1 MEVCPDVSADLKL
14 AGYYRRG
21 CPITHTHRK
30 KLVQQWLE
38 VLSEM

>member
-14 AGYYRRG
+14 AGYYLRG
-21 CPITHTHRK
+21 CPITHTEK

-38 VLSEM
+38 VSSEM